1 VTGSVGADPRIGSE
15 LLGYRVEELVGRG
28 GMGVVYR
35 AHDPRLKRSVA
46 IKLLAPELSHD
57 EWFRVRFLAETE
69 LAASLEHPNV
79 VPIHDAGESD
89 GQLYL
94 VMRYV
99 EGGTL
104 RDLLDTEAPLEPT
117 RAIDIC
123 DQIAAAL
130 DAAHARGLV
139 HRDVKPSNVLRD
151 AAGHVYL
158 ADFGLTRPLDHT
170 ADVGPGLSLGTPTYV
185 APEAI
190 RGEAVDG
197 RADQYALACVLHEA
211 LIGRPPFAA
220 DTDIALLFAHLEEP
234 PPASDSPFAP
244 PLARGLRKAPDE
256 RFASCEELV
265 GAVRRAGSPPAPRR
279 RRRPLVMGIT
289 LLAALILATVVALP
303 GILPDRGGAEA
314 VAVAGDGFVARI
326 DPERP
331 QEATRVTVG
340 TDPSAIAT
348 STGDVWVA
356 SMGSGTLQRID
367 PDDGQ
372 VTDSVVVA
380 DERLGPTGLAV
391 TPRGV
396 LDDARGNA
404 LGELIWVSDSV
415 NGTFKAFDPAVDELL
430 PNAVGYPK
438 ISYSCEHSPAPE
450 DLALEGD
457 AIWMAISNGVQR
469 VSLQGG
475 GVETVDLRA
484 AATRLAYGEGS
495 LWVVVFSAT
504 SYLVQIDPATR
515 EEVRRRAIPIQGTA
529 IAVAEGALW
538 VAAGDVDE
546 VWRFDP
552 RTLEVEERV
561 PVGLFPA
568 DLATGGGAV
577 WVANELGGTVS
588 RIDTGT
594 SRVTQ
599 TIEIGDAPRF
609 VAFGHGSLW
618 VTGTVTDAI
627 ESEC

>member
-1 VTGSVGADPRIGSE
+1 
-15 LLGYRVEELVGRG
+15 
-28 GMGVVYR
+28 
-35 AHDPRLKRSVA
+35 
-46 IKLLAPELSHD
+46 
-57 EWFRVRFLAETE
+57 
-69 LAASLEHPNV
+69 
-79 VPIHDAGESD
+79 
-89 GQLYL
+89 
-94 VMRYV
+94 
-99 EGGTL
+99 
-104 RDLLDTEAPLEPT
+104 
-117 RAIDIC
+117 
-123 DQIAAAL
+123 
-130 DAAHARGLV
+130 
-139 HRDVKPSNVLRD
+139 
-151 AAGHVYL
+151 
-158 ADFGLTRPLDHT
+158 
-170 ADVGPGLSLGTPTYV
+170 
-185 APEAI
+185 
-190 RGEAVDG
+190 
-197 RADQYALACVLHEA
+197 
-211 LIGRPPFAA
+211 
-220 DTDIALLFAHLEEP
+220 
-234 PPASDSPFAP
+234 
-244 PLARGLRKAPDE
+244 
-256 RFASCEELV
+256 
-265 GAVRRAGSPPAPRR
+265 
-279 RRRPLVMGIT
+279 
-289 LLAALILATVVALP
+289 
-303 GILPDRGGAEA
+303 
-314 VAVAGDGFVARI
+314 
-326 DPERP
+326 
-331 QEATRVTVG
+331 
-340 TDPSAIAT
+340 
-348 STGDVWVA
+348 
-356 SMGSGTLQRID
+356 
-367 PDDGQ
+367 
-372 VTDSVVVA
+372 
-380 DERLGPTGLAV
+380 
-391 TPRGV
+391 
-396 LDDARGNA
+396 